1 MFVFLPVSPADSIS
15 VTWIGMGCLSPLTGR
30 SKRLFLRVN
39 HAASHPKCVEA
50 PPQPAADRPDSCND
64 QIAAVHRDGV
74 FVEESG
80 PAQDR
85 KQVVGQPI
93 WFSWRRLCEEI
104 AGPIVLAPGDDNVH

>member
-15 VTWIGMGCLSPLTGR
+15 VTWIGMGCLSLLAGR

-39 HAASHPKCVEA
+39 RAASHPKCVEA

-64 QIAAVHRDGV
+64 QIAAVYRDGV

-80 PAQDR
+80 PAQDT
-85 KQVVGQPI
+85 KQVVGSGVFCSCSAMGMTMGP
-93 WFSWRRLCEEI
+93 SAVSRR
-104 AGPIVLAPGDDNVH
+104 